1 MFSDKFFPVPSPL
14 LATIFLCCLFKSIL
28 DYRRFVIAKRPSFD
42 YNNNA
47 VLQDRRHTTGG
58 SGVNS
63 LNADRAATSFA
74 LLEEDFFLLQAK
86 AEDILLDTV
95 GLGHKMQEAFERHG
109 DTLSSAV
116 LWKALQQQG

>member
-1 MFSDKFFPVPSPL
+1 MFSDKFFPVLSPL

-42 YNNNA
+42 YNNSA

-74 LLEEDFFLLQAK
+74 MLEEDFFLLQTK
-86 AEDILLDTV
+86 AEDMLLDTV
-95 GLGHKMQEAFERHG
+95 EIGKKMQEAFERHG